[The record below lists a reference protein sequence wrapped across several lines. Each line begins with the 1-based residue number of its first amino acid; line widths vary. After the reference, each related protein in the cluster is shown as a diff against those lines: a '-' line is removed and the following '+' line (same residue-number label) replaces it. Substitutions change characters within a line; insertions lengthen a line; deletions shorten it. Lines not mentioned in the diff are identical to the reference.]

1 MAEEEILGSGISD
14 GEPIPDTIDQENDV
28 DEYVEALNMMDD
40 RWVVMPR
47 GKLGNKQFYEPPK
60 IKRGDYI
67 KHRTREAFDSEFF
80 KFEPLDKKKFIHIKR
95 NDSLNYY
102 PLDTRLVMNLLYR
115 KVNRPL
121 YVINGFRSTME
132 GMTNAHTA
140 GLALDFLAHTKKE
153 AEMIAHAA
161 WSVGIRSIAIQGD
174 FEEGEGFVHVDI
186 GPASQFSFEGKSY
199 QGPGG

>member
-1 MAEEEILGSGISD
+1 MEEEHLDSGIPS
-14 GEPIPDTIDQENDV
+14 GEAIPDTIDQEDIV
-28 DEYVEALNMMDD
+28 DEYLETAMELSEK
-40 RWVVMPR
+40 WVIMPR
-47 GKLGNKQFYEPPK
+47 GKLGNKEFYEPPK
-60 IKRGDYI
+60 IKRADYI

-80 KFEPLDKKKFIHIKR
+80 KFEPLDKRKFIHIKR

-115 KVNRPL
+115 KMNRPL

-140 GLALDFLAHTKKE
+140 GLALDFLAETRKE
-153 AEMIAHAA
+153 AERLAHAA

-186 GPASQFSFEGKSY
+186 GPASGFSFEGKSY